1 MSVDIVEPHI
11 DLFSSFGYSK
21 FVMSMS
27 TLHFLLIVIVY
38 LLKLP
43 FPVVQN
49 DFFRNLM
56 AVFKICEE
64 LENVD
69 GLHMILNIVKGI
81 S

>member
-1 MSVDIVEPHI
+1 MSVDIVEPYI
-11 DLFSSFGYSK
+11 VLFSSFGYSK
-21 FVMSMS
+21 FVISMS
-27 TLHFLLIVIVY
+27 TLQFLLIVIVY

-56 AVFKICEE
+56 GVFKICEE
-64 LENVD
+64 LENVE
-69 GLHMILNIVKGI
+69 GLHMIFNIVKGI